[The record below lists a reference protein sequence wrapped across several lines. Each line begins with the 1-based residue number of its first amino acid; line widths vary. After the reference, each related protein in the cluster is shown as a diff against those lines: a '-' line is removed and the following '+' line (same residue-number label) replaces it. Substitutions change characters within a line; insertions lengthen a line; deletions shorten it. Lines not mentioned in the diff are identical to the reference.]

1 MSWEHGAGFRITG
14 VVTRVFVSPKGTF
27 ASIQVECP
35 NGRGG
40 QKKIDLRCFSD
51 AIDQVRNLG
60 QGQVIQATGAVDMEK
75 LTSKDKNE
83 VKVDGYAKWSPALT
97 IRKVEVE
104 PSSAKPKPA
113 APTGD
118 GWD

>member
-1 MSWEHGAGFRITG
+1 MSWEHGAGFRVTG
-14 VVTRVFVSPKGTF
+14 VVTRAKVFSPKF
-27 ASIQVECP
+27 AVMTVEVP

-40 QKKIDLRCFSD
+40 QKKVDMRAFSD
-51 AIDQVRNLG
+51 AIDQVQDVG
-60 QGQVIQATGAVDMEK
+60 QGQVVQVTGTVDMEK
-75 LTSKDKNE
+75 LTSKDRNE
-83 VKVDGYAKWSPALT
+83 VKVDGFAKWVPALT

-104 PSSAKPKPA
+104 PSSAKPKPSA